1 MMEDILEYDIDKTFS
16 ALDDSV
22 NLINSETEK
31 ENDSDEINNRVW
43 ANWKHIEIMLEKD
56 FVKESGRDLSLYVS
70 AVEKGSDFS
79 PNRSE

>member
-1 MMEDILEYDIDKTFS
+1 MEDILEYDIDKTFS